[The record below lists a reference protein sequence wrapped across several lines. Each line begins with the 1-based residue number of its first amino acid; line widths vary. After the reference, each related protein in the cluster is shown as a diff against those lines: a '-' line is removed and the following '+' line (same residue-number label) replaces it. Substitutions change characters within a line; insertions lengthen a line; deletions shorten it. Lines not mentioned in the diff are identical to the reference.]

1 MMKSSA
7 FKSPTGNGS
16 PRPPLEFSSKTLA
29 RTPPT
34 PNVTVARISVTMD
47 SPAPCTPVL
56 PAGKRRPVM
65 RHIIVWQPGVIS
77 VINGDTRM
85 RPAIFGSAEDVTP
98 PGMWSITAQSTRLL
112 NQELAILMGEP
123 TQTTMTST
131 PLWMT
136 TREVVHVE
144 PGARIYEGGNV
155 MISFLSHVFFLI
167 SVVRRPYF
175 SFAPSHQETDLYLLA
190 FPDYSSPL
198 LFPL

>member
-7 FKSPTGNGS
+7 FKLPMGNGS
-16 PRPPLEFSSKTLA
+16 PLPPLKFSSKTLA
-29 RTPPT
+29 LTPPT
-34 PNVTVARISVTMD
+34 PNVTIAWISVTTD

-56 PAGKRRPVM
+56 PAGKRRPVT
-65 RHIIVWQPGVIS
+65 RHIIVWQPSVIS
-77 VINGDTRM
+77 VIDGDTQM
-85 RPAIFGSAEDVTP
+85 RPAIFGSVEDVTP
-98 PGMWSITAQSTRLL
+98 PDMWSITAQLTRLL

-123 TQTTMTST
+123 TQTMMTST

-136 TREVVHVE
+136 TREVVHVK

-155 MISFLSHVFFLI
+155 TISFLSHVFFLI
-167 SVVRRPYF
+167 SVVRCPYF
-175 SFAPSHQETDLYLLA
+175 SFAPSYREIDLYLLA

>member
-16 PRPPLEFSSKTLA
+16 PLLPLEFSSKTRAL
-29 RTPPT
+29 TPPT
-34 PNVTVARISVTMD
+34 PNVTVARISVTTD
-47 SPAPCTPVL
+47 FPAPCTPVL

-65 RHIIVWQPGVIS
+65 QHIIVWQPSVIS
-77 VINGDTRM
+77 VIDGDTRM
-85 RPAIFGSAEDVTP
+85 KPAIFRSVEDVTLP
-98 PGMWSITAQSTRLL
+98 DMWSITAQSTHLL

-123 TQTTMTST
+123 IQTTMTST
-131 PLWMT
+131 PWWMT
-136 TREVVHVE
+136 TREIVHVE

-155 MISFLSHVFFLI
+155 TISFLSHVFFLI
-167 SVVRRPYF
+167 SVVRCPYF
-175 SFAPSHQETDLYLLA
+175 SFAPSYREIDLYLLA